1 MKVASVVLFLLAHSI
16 GVTSASPCNSS
27 AFEVGVC
34 YKTGHFEEAPAA
46 SNASACCAACNQESK
61 CQSWT
66 FHGAPTRSPAAC
78 LLKKEKPG
86 SRKNDA
92 GCTSGPS
99 ASLPPSPSPAPAPA
113 PGPPPSPTPEPPAP
127 ASGRPNILF
136 VLTDDQDALLNGYN
150 QSGVAHMHR
159 LNTRVRERGALFTN
173 YYLAYP
179 LCSPSRAA
187 ILTGLFPHNHGF
199 VTNALLN
206 KSGFHPTLE
215 RTRLGLGLGSGLGL
229 IGVRVGVRFRV
240 RVGVRVNWG

>member
-1 MKVASVVLFLLAHSI
+1 M
-16 GVTSASPCNSS
+16 
-27 AFEVGVC
+27 
-34 YKTGHFEEAPAA
+34 
-46 SNASACCAACNQESK
+46 
-61 CQSWT
+61 
-66 FHGAPTRSPAAC
+66 
-78 LLKKEKPG
+78 
-86 SRKNDA
+86 
-92 GCTSGPS
+92 
-99 ASLPPSPSPAPAPA
+99 
-113 PGPPPSPTPEPPAP
+113 
-127 ASGRPNILF
+127 
-136 VLTDDQDALLNGYN
+136 LTDDQDALLNGYN

-229 IGVRVGVRFRV
+229 IGVRVGVRV
-240 RVGVRVNWG
+240 RVSVRVNWGWGWG